1 MNHKPITT
9 ETIAAAERLAGV
21 DYRAA
26 ERAQVLAKID
36 EQLDW
41 LRARR
46 SFTPGNRLGPATVFD
61 PRLPG
66 VAVVDQSAGFA
77 PRAEAMPQ
85 SAYRRSVRIDGGGAI
100 ITIIPERPWAGE
112 SKQVKKRGAPNERPE
127 IREDT
132 PCICQCVRK
141 RRVGRRRNGTDY
153 AETSESRAL

>member
-21 DYRAA
+21 DYGAA

-46 SFTPGNRLGPATVFD
+46 RRFAPDNGLGPATVFD

-77 PRAEAMPQ
+77 PGAAAPPDL
-85 SAYRRSVRIDGGGAI
+85 SSGRRSARAAWRSSGPG
-100 ITIIPERPWAGE
+100 RP
-112 SKQVKKRGAPNERPE
+112 P
-127 IREDT
+127 
-132 PCICQCVRK
+132 
-141 RRVGRRRNGTDY
+141 
-153 AETSESRAL
+153 